1 MSVDI
6 KATSDKF
13 MEMQSELHTSDVA
26 SSTHFSNTRAQM
38 TKLPRV
44 KSRWPFITWKVWPD
58 YFLIVF
64 S

>member
-26 SSTHFSNTRAQM
+26 SFTHFSNTRAQM

-44 KSRWPFITWKVWPD
+44 KSR
-58 YFLIVF
+58 
-64 S
+64 